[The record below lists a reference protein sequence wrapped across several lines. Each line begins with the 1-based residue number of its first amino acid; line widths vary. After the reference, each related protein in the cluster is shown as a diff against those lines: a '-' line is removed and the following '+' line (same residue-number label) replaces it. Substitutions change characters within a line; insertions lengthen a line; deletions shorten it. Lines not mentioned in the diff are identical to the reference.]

1 MVFQFNLKNFLI
13 FLTIFCLE
21 VLIALFIKDK
31 FIRPYFGDYLVI
43 FLVYY
48 FVLSFLNANKN
59 KIALGVLV
67 FAFIVEIIQYFQI
80 LYYFDLEKN
89 KILRIVAGTTFSFE
103 DLIIYTI
110 AFLTI
115 IFFNS
120 YKKETLSDRKP
131 TR

>member
-1 MVFQFNLKNFLI
+1 MFQFNLRYFLI
-13 FLTIFCLE
+13 FISIFIIE
-21 VLIALFIKDK
+21 VFIAIYIKDN

-48 FVLSFLNANKN
+48 FLLSFINADKN

-67 FAFIVEIIQYFQI
+67 FAFTVEIIQYFQV
-80 LYYFDLEKN
+80 LSYFNLEKN
-89 KILRIVAGTTFSFE
+89 RILRIVAGNTFSVE

-115 IFFNS
+115 IYFNS
-120 YKKETLSDRKP
+120 RNKETLSDRKP
-131 TR
+131 TS

>member
-1 MVFQFNLKNFLI
+1 MFQFNLKYFLI
-13 FLTIFCLE
+13 FLTIFCIE
-21 VLIALFIKDK
+21 VLIALFIKDN

-48 FVLSFLNANKN
+48 FIMSFLVANKN
-59 KIALGVLV
+59 KIAFGVLV
-67 FAFIVEIIQYFQI
+67 FAFLIEIIQYFQI
-80 LYYFDLEKN
+80 LSYFHLEKN

-103 DLIIYTI
+103 DLIFYTL

-115 IFFNS
+115 IFFNN

>member
-1 MVFQFNLKNFLI
+1 MFQFNLKYFLI
-13 FLTIFCLE
+13 FISIFIIE
-21 VLIALFIKDK
+21 VIIAIYIKDN

-48 FVLSFLNANKN
+48 FLLSCINADKN

-67 FAFIVEIIQYFQI
+67 FAFTVEIIQYFQV
-80 LYYFDLEKN
+80 LSYFNLEKN
-89 KILRIVAGTTFSFE
+89 RILRIVAGNTFSFE

-115 IFFNS
+115 IFFNR
-120 YKKETLSDRKP
+120 YNPKTLSDRKP
-131 TR
+131 TS